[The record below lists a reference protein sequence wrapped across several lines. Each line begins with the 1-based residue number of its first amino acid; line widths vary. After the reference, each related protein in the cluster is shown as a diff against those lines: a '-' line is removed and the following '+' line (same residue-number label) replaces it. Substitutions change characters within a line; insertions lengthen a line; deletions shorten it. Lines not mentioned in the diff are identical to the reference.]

1 MSEIKITDL
10 VPEETI
16 KQIQSLNTEISG
28 LLDTY
33 TKTATELAKGVEIN
47 VKIVGDIDKL
57 EKLLVEKSKEAAATT
72 QKLNS
77 AIAEQGQV
85 IANTTNTIS
94 RQLMEQEKVNK
105 TQREAYTEHDKV
117 KKLLDHFHDTYEQ
130 QARSLVK
137 INTELAENKKAQK
150 DNEKAL
156 ADGRVSMEQFTAK
169 QAALIAQS
177 RMLSQEKKTLTSIMS
192 AEEKAAQAG
201 GGSYVQMSQQLEL
214 LKKAYKDLSEEGRN
228 ANFGKELE
236 ASIQNLDAHLKDM
249 GADMGEFQRNVGNYA
264 IAGQQMSLVIQDNV
278 VSMESLNAIMG
289 VHAVTIQDCIEQNK
303 ALEAAKMNLDP
314 TDKNYASTLDA
325 LNAKIAENSARITD
339 VDAIMQTQCT
349 TAAQAEAQN
358 KQLAEALKHIDVTAK
373 GAEAKIEAISKKMEE
388 NNSIMDKA
396 KSSTQKKAE
405 EDKRL
410 ADEEKQLK
418 KEIEEAN
425 KELNKQKK
433 ESEGLA
439 DSLLS
444 LVGINSNFGSS
455 LQALGKNS
463 SASFI
468 DGLSTKLKAFG
479 STLTG
484 LLSNPWVLT
493 FLGIAGVAAGVKW
506 WYDYNKGLAE
516 AQRQTQLFTGA
527 TGGELTTLTAKIQ
540 GLADAYGQ
548 DFHDTLATADA
559 LAANFGITMEEAL
572 DTMNKGF
579 AAGADVNGNFLSN
592 LQQMPAAFHDAGLS
606 AQEYTSLVIQT
617 NSGIFSDKGMN
628 AIVMAGKKIKEMKS
642 TTSDALRG
650 IGIDAKKMSQ
660 QLEDGQ
666 ITMMDAIRQVSE
678 GLKGIPENSQEV
690 GAVMQQVFGRQGPMA
705 GMAQIKSLADIDTSL
720 QALVDKTGDY
730 GAMQMLLAEK
740 NSELGQVMAETF
752 GMGEGGFD
760 KMKIK
765 AQIMIKTALIAIVK
779 WCQEIIKGI
788 VDIVNWW
795 IDAYNRSV
803 LVRLAVA
810 AIGNAFKTAWA
821 IAKGVLKNLVDSFKA
836 LGDVVDGV
844 LDMDWG
850 KIQQGYNNGMKALK
864 NNVLATMNEIRN
876 NTANSIK
883 SALNAEKVEFVHYN
897 PGSVG
902 GSINDYTFGDEK
914 VKPIPPGGGGA
925 GRSAAAAQ
933 KRAQEQAA
941 KEAERAAQEQLKI
954 LGQLEEQKVQLM
966 LDGYDKQVALIKI
979 KYKKR
984 IDQIKGESEN
994 EKQLRFGIVEE
1005 MERELAD
1012 YESKY
1017 VAELADG
1024 NLQTAL
1030 KLAEKGSKEELAVR
1044 LAIIERQ
1051 KQAELAANQKKLEAA
1066 KAMSETTEEDKNRKQ
1081 EAVTAAE
1088 QAELAIIADYD
1099 KKKLEEREKFEKE
1112 RQQLIETKYAA
1123 AQENRDNDM
1132 MAELLALEQNYQEQL
1147 KLVGKNETKR
1157 AALQEKYE
1165 ADSARI
1171 TEKYAIKT
1179 AKASIDMYEEILK
1192 SDSISAA
1199 DREAIERKLAK
1210 AKMDME
1216 KAVADSAIAENERI
1230 VKSDTNAAEKRK
1242 EAVSQWL
1249 QVAADSLNEVNNL
1262 SQAVFDNQI
1271 SRIEE
1276 EQDKDEE
1283 AKQSESERIQKL
1295 VDQKIITEEEGEARK
1310 RALEEQ
1316 AAKRNEE
1323 LEKKKAAIKRKQAI
1337 FDKALAIANIGLNT
1351 AMALMELWVK
1361 PGWPTAIPMMAVV
1374 SALGALQLATAIAT
1388 PIPKYAKGTDYHS
1401 GGPAIV
1407 GDGGRPEVV
1416 LFDSKAWVTP
1426 DKPTL
1431 VDIPTGA
1438 AVIPDIRTFDDNIGG
1453 LMQTPYVL
1461 NEQPMPKPY
1470 DDTAIRRG
1478 LSELAYLIR
1487 TQTKRQHADA
1497 YLAKYEIYKSKI

>member
-47 VKIVGDIDKL
+47 VKVVGDIDKL

-117 KKLLDHFHDTYEQ
+117 KQLLDHFHDTYEQ

-177 RMLSQEKKTLTSIMS
+177 RMLSQEKKTLTSIMT

-228 ANFGKELE
+228 ADFGKELE

-264 IAGQQMSLVIQDNV
+264 IAGQQMSLVIQNNV

-358 KQLAEALKHIDVTAK
+358 KQLAEALKHIDVTGK

-410 ADEEKQLK
+410 ADEEKKLK
-418 KEIEEAN
+418 KELEETE
-425 KELNKQKK
+425 KELKKQKE

-444 LVGINSNFGSS
+444 LVGINTNLGSS
-455 LQALGKNS
+455 LQSISNNS
-463 SASFI
+463 SANFI
-468 DGLSTKLKAFG
+468 DGLGTKVKAFG
-479 STLTG
+479 NTLMG

-493 FLGIAGVAAGVKW
+493 FLGITGVVAGIKW
-506 WYDYNKGLAE
+506 WYDYNKGLVE
-516 AQRQTQLFTGA
+516 ATKITKDFTGLA
-527 TGGELTTLTAKIQ
+527 GDELKNVRNEVQA
-540 GLADAYGQ
+540 LADMYDK
-548 DFHDTLATADA
+548 DFRETMEGANAMAKQFGISFQDA
-559 LAANFGITMEEAL
+559 LKLIE
-572 DTMNKGF
+572 DGF
-579 AAGADVNGNFLSN
+579 VAGADVNGEFLENIKEYPAYFREAGISASQFIAITTQANKAGIYSDKGIDVIKEGN
-592 LQQMPAAFHDAGLS
+592 LRIREMTKSTAAALDAIGISSKEAQKALADGSKTTFDIMQEVSTKLAEFPEASTEVGAALADIFGGPGEDAGL
-606 AQEYTSLVIQT
+606 QYILT
-617 NSGIFSDKGMN
+617 
-628 AIVMAGKKIKEMKS
+628 
-642 TTSDALRG
+642 
-650 IGIDAKKMSQ
+650 
-660 QLEDGQ
+660 
-666 ITMMDAIRQVSE
+666 
-678 GLKGIPENSQEV
+678 LK
-690 GAVMQQVFGRQGPMA
+690 
-705 GMAQIKSLADIDTSL
+705 DIDMNL
-720 QALVDKTGDY
+720 DNVKERAG
-730 GAMQMLLAEK
+730 
-740 NSELGQVMAETF
+740 ELGQLQEEQLQSQVELENAIASVFDMT
-752 GMGEGGFD
+752 GGSFEE
-760 KMKIK
+760 MTTRAKIFVNK
-765 AQIMIKTALIAIVK
+765 GLVA
-779 WCQEIIKGI
+779 IIKGC
-788 VDIVNWW
+788 VDVVNWFVRM
-795 IDAYNRSV
+795 YNKSIA
-803 LVRLAVA
+803 VRGAVNS
-810 AIGNAFKTAWA
+810 IVNAFKLVWEV
-821 IAKGVLKNLVDSFKA
+821 AKFVVKQLIDSFESVGTVIEGIVTLDWDMIVKGCRDGMNSLRGNVDSMIRNIASNTAKA
-836 LGDVVDGV
+836 FRD
-844 LDMDWG
+844 
-850 KIQQGYNNGMKALK
+850 
-864 NNVLATMNEIRN
+864 TMNDQMKEVHLDLKMDYTGGGDNIPNPKGRDSYKVP
-876 NTANSIK
+876 TDDKKDKK
-883 SALNAEKVEFVHYN
+883 SKQAKDKAAEK
-897 PGSVG
+897 
-902 GSINDYTFGDEK
+902 
-914 VKPIPPGGGGA
+914 
-925 GRSAAAAQ
+925 
-933 KRAQEQAA
+933 AA
-941 KEAERAAQEQLKI
+941 KEAEKAAQEQLKI
-954 LGQLEEQKVQLM
+954 LSQLEEQKVQLM

-1066 KAMSETTEEDKNRKQ
+1066 QAMSETTEEDKNRKQ

-1123 AQENRDNDM
+1123 TQENRDNDM

-1416 LFDSKAWVTP
+1416 LFDNKAWVTP
-1426 DKPTL
+1426 AKPTL

-1453 LMQTPYVL
+1453 LMPTTYVL
-1461 NEQPMPKPY
+1461 NERPMPKPY

>member
-47 VKIVGDIDKL
+47 VKVVGDIDKL

-177 RMLSQEKKTLTSIMS
+177 RTLSQEKKTLTSIMT

-228 ANFGKELE
+228 ADFGKELE

-358 KQLAEALKHIDVTAK
+358 KQLAEALKHIDVTGK

-410 ADEEKQLK
+410 ADEEKKLK
-418 KEIEEAN
+418 KELEETE
-425 KELNKQKK
+425 KELKKQKE

-444 LVGINSNFGSS
+444 LVGINTNLGSS
-455 LQALGKNS
+455 LQSISNNS
-463 SASFI
+463 SANFI
-468 DGLSTKLKAFG
+468 DGLGTKVKAFG
-479 STLTG
+479 NTLMG

-493 FLGIAGVAAGVKW
+493 FLGITGVVAGIKW
-506 WYDYNKGLAE
+506 WYDYNKGLVE
-516 AQRQTQLFTGA
+516 ATKITKDFTGLA
-527 TGGELTTLTAKIQ
+527 GDELKNVRNEVQA
-540 GLADAYGQ
+540 LADMYDK
-548 DFHDTLATADA
+548 DFRETMEGANAMAKQFGISFQDA
-559 LAANFGITMEEAL
+559 LKLIE
-572 DTMNKGF
+572 DGF
-579 AAGADVNGNFLSN
+579 VAGADVNGEFLENIKEYPAYFREAGISASQFIAITTQANKAGIYSDKGIDVIKEGN
-592 LQQMPAAFHDAGLS
+592 LRIREMTKSTAAALDAIGISSKEAQKALADGSKTTFDIMQEVSTKLAEFPEASTEVGAALADIFGGPGEDAGL
-606 AQEYTSLVIQT
+606 QYILT
-617 NSGIFSDKGMN
+617 
-628 AIVMAGKKIKEMKS
+628 
-642 TTSDALRG
+642 
-650 IGIDAKKMSQ
+650 
-660 QLEDGQ
+660 
-666 ITMMDAIRQVSE
+666 
-678 GLKGIPENSQEV
+678 LK
-690 GAVMQQVFGRQGPMA
+690 
-705 GMAQIKSLADIDTSL
+705 DIDMNL
-720 QALVDKTGDY
+720 DNVKERAG
-730 GAMQMLLAEK
+730 
-740 NSELGQVMAETF
+740 ELGQLQEEQLQSQVELENAIASVFDMT
-752 GMGEGGFD
+752 GGSFEE
-760 KMKIK
+760 MTTRAKIFVNK
-765 AQIMIKTALIAIVK
+765 GLVA
-779 WCQEIIKGI
+779 IIKGC
-788 VDIVNWW
+788 VDVVNWFVRM
-795 IDAYNRSV
+795 YNKSIA
-803 LVRLAVA
+803 VRGAVNS
-810 AIGNAFKTAWA
+810 IVNAFKLVWEV
-821 IAKGVLKNLVDSFKA
+821 AKFVVKQLIDSFESVGTVIEGIVTLDWDMIVKGCRDGMNSLRGNVDSMIRNIASNSAKA
-836 LGDVVDGV
+836 FRD
-844 LDMDWG
+844 
-850 KIQQGYNNGMKALK
+850 
-864 NNVLATMNEIRN
+864 TMNDQMKEVHLDLKMDYTGGGDNIPNPKGRDGYKVP
-876 NTANSIK
+876 TDDKKDKK
-883 SALNAEKVEFVHYN
+883 SKQAKDKAAEK
-897 PGSVG
+897 
-902 GSINDYTFGDEK
+902 
-914 VKPIPPGGGGA
+914 
-925 GRSAAAAQ
+925 
-933 KRAQEQAA
+933 AA
-941 KEAERAAQEQLKI
+941 KEAEKAAQEQLKI
-954 LGQLEEQKVQLM
+954 LAQLEEQKVQLM
-966 LDGYDKQVALIKI
+966 LDGYDKQVALIKL

-984 IDQIKGESEN
+984 IDAIKGESDN
-994 EKQLRFGIVEE
+994 EKQLRLAIVAE
-1005 MERELAD
+1005 MQRELSD
-1012 YESKY
+1012 YENKY
-1017 VAELADG
+1017 VSELAEG

-1066 KAMSETTEEDKNRKQ
+1066 KAMSDKTEEDKNRKQ

-1099 KKKLEEREKFEKE
+1099 KKKLEEREKFENE
-1112 RQQLIETKYAA
+1112 RQHLIETKYAA

-1210 AKMDME
+1210 AKMEME

-1249 QVAADSLNEVNNL
+1249 QVAADSLSEVNNL

-1453 LMQTPYVL
+1453 LMPTPYVL
-1461 NEQPMPKPY
+1461 NERPMPKPY

>member
-47 VKIVGDIDKL
+47 VKVVGDIDKL

-117 KKLLDHFHDTYEQ
+117 KQLLDHFHDTYEQ

-177 RMLSQEKKTLTSIMS
+177 RMLSQEKKTLTSIMT

-228 ANFGKELE
+228 AAFGKELE

-264 IAGQQMSLVIQDNV
+264 IAGQQGV
-278 VSMESLNAIMG
+278 VSTNSVIAAMNQEAK
-289 VHAVTIQDCIEQNK
+289 TTQDLVDQTKI
-303 ALEAAKMNLDP
+303 LEEAKTMLSKKDE
-314 TDKNYASTLDA
+314 NYQSTLNA
-325 LNAKIAENSARITD
+325 LNAKIEENKRKLTD
-339 VDAIMQTQCT
+339 VSDILGKEAT
-349 TAAQAEAQN
+349 TVAEAEAQN
-358 KQLAEALKHIDVTAK
+358 KRLAEAIKHVDLRSAGAK
-373 GAEAKIEAISKKMEE
+373 EKIETMRAQIEE
-388 NNSIMDKA
+388 NNTTIAKA
-396 KSSTQKKAE
+396 TG
-405 EDKRL
+405 
-410 ADEEKQLK
+410 
-418 KEIEEAN
+418 AN
-425 KELNKQKK
+425 EQ
-433 ESEGLA
+433 LA
-439 DSLLS
+439 DSLLNV
-444 LVGINSNFGSS
+444 VGINSNFGSS
-455 LQALGKNS
+455 LQAISQNS
-463 SASFI
+463 SANFI
-468 DGLSTKLKAFG
+468 DGLSSKVKAFG

-484 LLSNPWVLT
+484 LLSNPWVLA
-493 FLGIAGVAAGVKW
+493 FLGIAGVVAGVKW
-506 WYDYNKGLAE
+506 WYDYNKGLVE
-516 AQRQTQLFTGA
+516 ATKITKDFTGLS
-527 TGGELTTLTAKIQ
+527 GDELKGVRNEVQA
-540 GLADAYGQ
+540 LADMYDK
-548 DFHDTLATADA
+548 DFRETMEAANAMAKQFGISFQDA
-559 LAANFGITMEEAL
+559 LKLIE
-572 DTMNKGF
+572 DGF
-579 AAGADVNGNFLSN
+579 VAGADVNGEFLENIKEYPAYFREAGISASQFIAITTQANKAGIYSDKGIDVIKEAN
-592 LQQMPAAFHDAGLS
+592 LRIREMTKSTASALDAIGISSREAQQALADGSKTTFDIMQEVSAKLAEFPEASTEVGTALADIFGGPGEDAGL
-606 AQEYTSLVIQT
+606 QYILT
-617 NSGIFSDKGMN
+617 
-628 AIVMAGKKIKEMKS
+628 
-642 TTSDALRG
+642 
-650 IGIDAKKMSQ
+650 
-660 QLEDGQ
+660 
-666 ITMMDAIRQVSE
+666 
-678 GLKGIPENSQEV
+678 LK
-690 GAVMQQVFGRQGPMA
+690 
-705 GMAQIKSLADIDTSL
+705 DIDMNL
-720 QALVDKTGDY
+720 DNVKERAG
-730 GAMQMLLAEK
+730 
-740 NSELGQVMAETF
+740 ELGQLQQEQLQSQVELENAIASVFDMT
-752 GMGEGGFD
+752 GGSFEE
-760 KMKIK
+760 MTTRAKIFVNK
-765 AQIMIKTALIAIVK
+765 GIVA
-779 WCQEIIKGI
+779 IIKGC
-788 VDIVNWW
+788 VDVVNWFVRMYNKSVAVRGAVNSIVNSFKLVWEVAKFVVKQL
-795 IDAYNRSV
+795 IDSFESV
-803 LVRLAVA
+803 GTVIEGIVTLDWDMIVKGCREGMSKLR
-810 AIGNAFKTAWA
+810 GN
-821 IAKGVLKNLVDSFKA
+821 VDS
-836 LGDVVDGV
+836 
-844 LDMDWG
+844 M
-850 KIQQGYNNGMKALK
+850 
-864 NNVLATMNEIRN
+864 IRN
-876 NTANSIK
+876 IAANTAKAFRDTMSDQMQEVHLDLKMDYTGGGDNVPTPKGKGDYKVPGDEGGSK
-883 SALNAEKVEFVHYN
+883 AAARQKQAQEKAAREAEK
-897 PGSVG
+897 
-902 GSINDYTFGDEK
+902 
-914 VKPIPPGGGGA
+914 
-925 GRSAAAAQ
+925 
-933 KRAQEQAA
+933 
-941 KEAERAAQEQLKI
+941 AAQEQLKI
-954 LGQLEEQKVQLM
+954 LAQLEEQKVQLM
-966 LDGYDKQVALIKI
+966 LDGYDKQVALIKL

-984 IDQIKGESEN
+984 IDAIKGESDN
-994 EKQLRFGIVEE
+994 EKQLRLAIVAE

-1012 YESKY
+1012 YENKY
-1017 VAELADG
+1017 VSELAEG

-1030 KLAEKGSKEELAVR
+1030 KLAEKGSKEELAAR

-1066 KAMSETTEEDKNRKQ
+1066 KAMSDKTEEDKNRKL
-1081 EAVTAAE
+1081 EAVAAAE
-1088 QAELAIIADYD
+1088 QAELAIISEYD
-1099 KKKLEEREKFEKE
+1099 KKKLEEREKFEQE
-1112 RQQLIETKYAA
+1112 RQQLIEKKYAA

-1132 MAELLALEQNYQEQL
+1132 MAELLALQQNYQEQL
-1147 KLVGKNETKR
+1147 KLAGKNEEKR
-1157 AALQEKYE
+1157 QELQEKYE
-1165 ADSARI
+1165 ADSADI

-1179 AKASIDMYEEILK
+1179 AQASVDMYEEILK
-1192 SDSISAA
+1192 SDSLSAE
-1199 DREAIERKLAK
+1199 DREKIERQLIQ
-1210 AKMDME
+1210 AKMAME
-1216 KAVADSAIAENERI
+1216 KAVADHAIAQNGRVVTAEM
-1230 VKSDTNAAEKRK
+1230 TAAEKRLEK
-1242 EAVSQWL
+1242 WRKTFDTINQLLTEA
-1249 QVAADSLNEVNNL
+1249 NNV

-1310 RALEEQ
+1310 RALEEES
-1316 AAKRNEE
+1316 AKRAEE

-1337 FDKALAIANIGLNT
+1337 FDKALAIANIGMNT

-1361 PGWPTAIPMMAVV
+1361 PAWPMAIPMQAVV
-1374 SALGALQLATAIAT
+1374 AALGAMQIATVLAT

-1426 DKPTL
+1426 AKPTL

-1453 LMQTPYVL
+1453 LIQTPYVL
-1461 NEQPMPKPY
+1461 NERPMPKPY

-1497 YLAKYEIYKSKI
+1497 YLAKYEVFKSKI

>member
-10 VPEETI
+10 VPQETI
-16 KQIQSLNTEISG
+16 TKVQELNTEIKS
-28 LLDTY
+28 LLSSY

-47 VKIVGDIDKL
+47 VKMVGDVDKL

-72 QKLNS
+72 QKLNGV
-77 AIAEQGQV
+77 IADQGQV

-150 DNEKAL
+150 DNEKEL
-156 ADGRVSMEQFTAK
+156 AAGRMSMERFTTK
-169 QAALIAQS
+169 QAELIAQS
-177 RMLSQEKKTLTSIMS
+177 RALSQEKKTLTSIMTS
-192 AEEKAAQAG
+192 EEKATQAG

-228 ANFGKELE
+228 SDFGKELE

-289 VHAVTIQDCIEQNK
+289 LHAVTIQDCIEQNK

-314 TDKNYASTLDA
+314 TDKNYASTLDS

-358 KQLAEALKHIDVTAK
+358 KQLAEALKHIDVTGK

-410 ADEEKQLK
+410 ADEEKKLK
-418 KEIEEAN
+418 KELEETE
-425 KELNKQKK
+425 KELKKQKE

-444 LVGINSNFGSS
+444 LVGINTNLGSS
-455 LQALGKNS
+455 LQSISNNS
-463 SASFI
+463 SANFI
-468 DGLSTKLKAFG
+468 DGLDTKVKAFG
-479 STLTG
+479 NTLMG

-493 FLGIAGVAAGVKW
+493 FLGITGVVAGIKW
-506 WYDYNKGLAE
+506 WYDYNKGLVE
-516 AQRQTQLFTGA
+516 ATKITKDFTGLA
-527 TGGELTTLTAKIQ
+527 GDELKNVRNEVQA
-540 GLADAYGQ
+540 LADMYDK
-548 DFHDTLATADA
+548 DFRETMEGANAMAKQFGISFQDA
-559 LAANFGITMEEAL
+559 LKLIE
-572 DTMNKGF
+572 DGF
-579 AAGADVNGNFLSN
+579 VAGADVNGEFLEN
-592 LQQMPAAFHDAGLS
+592 IKEYPAYFREAGIS
-606 AQEYTSLVIQT
+606 ASQFIAITTQA
-617 NSGIFSDKGMN
+617 NKAGIYSDKG
-628 AIVMAGKKIKEMKS
+628 IDVIKEGNLRIREMTKS
-642 TTSDALRG
+642 TASALDA
-650 IGIDAKKMSQ
+650 IGISSK
-660 QLEDGQ
+660 
-666 ITMMDAIRQVSE
+666 
-678 GLKGIPENSQEV
+678 EV
-690 GAVMQQVFGRQGPMA
+690 Q
-705 GMAQIKSLADIDTSL
+705 KSLADGS
-720 QALVDKTGDY
+720 KTTFDI
-730 GAMQMLLAEK
+730 MQEVSAKLAEFPEASTEVGAALADIFGGPGEDAGLQYILTLK
-740 NSELGQVMAETF
+740 DIDLNLDNVKERAGKLGQLQEEQLQSQVELENAIASVFDMT
-752 GMGEGGFD
+752 GGSFEE
-760 KMKIK
+760 MTTRAKIFVNK
-765 AQIMIKTALIAIVK
+765 GLVA
-779 WCQEIIKGI
+779 IIKGC
-788 VDIVNWW
+788 VDVVNWFVRM
-795 IDAYNRSV
+795 YNKSV
-803 LVRLAVA
+803 AVRGAVNS
-810 AIGNAFKTAWA
+810 IVNAFKLVWEV
-821 IAKGVLKNLVDSFKA
+821 AKFVVKQLIDSFESVGTVIEGIVTLDWDMIVKGCREGMNSLRGNVDSMIRNIASNTAKA
-836 LGDVVDGV
+836 FRD
-844 LDMDWG
+844 
-850 KIQQGYNNGMKALK
+850 
-864 NNVLATMNEIRN
+864 TMNDQMKEVHLDLKMDYTGGGDNIPTPKGRDGYKVP
-876 NTANSIK
+876 TDDKKDKK
-883 SALNAEKVEFVHYN
+883 SKQAKDKAAEK
-897 PGSVG
+897 
-902 GSINDYTFGDEK
+902 
-914 VKPIPPGGGGA
+914 
-925 GRSAAAAQ
+925 
-933 KRAQEQAA
+933 AA
-941 KEAERAAQEQLKI
+941 KEAEKAAHEQLKI
-954 LGQLEEQKVQLM
+954 LAQLEEQKVQLM
-966 LDGYDKQVALIKI
+966 LDGYDKQVALIKL

-984 IDQIKGESEN
+984 IDAIKGESEN
-994 EKQLRFGIVEE
+994 EKQLRLAIVAE

-1012 YESKY
+1012 YEAKY
-1017 VAELADG
+1017 VAELAEG

-1030 KLAEKGSKEELAVR
+1030 KLAEKGSKEELAAR

-1051 KQAELAANQKKLEAA
+1051 KQAELEANQKKLEAA
-1066 KAMSETTEEDKNRKQ
+1066 QAMSDKTEEDKNRKL
-1081 EAVTAAE
+1081 EAVAAAE
-1088 QAELAIIADYD
+1088 QAELAIISEYD
-1099 KKKLEEREKFEKE
+1099 KKKLEEREKFEEE
-1112 RQQLIETKYAA
+1112 RQQLIEKNYAI

-1132 MAELLALEQNYQEQL
+1132 MSELLALQQNYQEQL
-1147 KLVGKNETKR
+1147 KLAGKNEEKR
-1157 AALQEKYE
+1157 QELQEKYE
-1165 ADSARI
+1165 ADSADI

-1179 AKASIDMYEEILK
+1179 AQASVDMYEEILK
-1192 SDSISAA
+1192 SDSLSAE
-1199 DREAIERKLAK
+1199 DREKIERQLIE
-1210 AKMDME
+1210 AKMAME
-1216 KAVADSAIAENERI
+1216 KAVADHAIAQNGR
-1230 VKSDTNAAEKRK
+1230 VVTADMAAAEKRLEK
-1242 EAVSQWL
+1242 WRKAFDTINQLLTEA
-1249 QVAADSLNEVNNL
+1249 NNV

-1310 RALEEQ
+1310 RALEEES
-1316 AAKRNEE
+1316 AKKAEE

-1337 FDKALAIANIGLNT
+1337 FDKALAIANIGMNT

-1361 PGWPTAIPMMAVV
+1361 PAWPMAIPMQAVV
-1374 SALGALQLATAIAT
+1374 AALGAMQMATVLAT

-1426 DKPTL
+1426 AKPTL

-1453 LMQTPYVL
+1453 LIQTPYVL
-1461 NEQPMPKPY
+1461 NERPMPKPY

>member
-16 KQIQSLNTEISG
+16 KQIQNLNTEMKN
-28 LLDTY
+28 LLDSY

-47 VKIVGDIDKL
+47 VKMVGDVDKL

-72 QKLNS
+72 QKLNGV
-77 AIAEQGQV
+77 IAEQGQV

-105 TQREAYTEHDKV
+105 TQRDAYTEHDKV

-137 INTELAENKKAQK
+137 IKTELDENKKAQK

-156 ADGRVSMEQFTAK
+156 AAGRISMEQFTAR
-169 QAALIAQS
+169 QAELIAQS
-177 RMLSQEKKTLTSIMS
+177 RALSQEKKTLTSIMT
-192 AEEKAAQAG
+192 AEEKATQAG

-228 ANFGKELE
+228 SDFGKELE

-314 TDKNYASTLDA
+314 TDKNYASTLDS

-358 KQLAEALKHIDVTAK
+358 KQLAEALKHIDVTGK

-396 KSSTQKKAE
+396 KSATQKKAE

-410 ADEEKQLK
+410 ADEEKKLK
-418 KEIEEAN
+418 KELEETE
-425 KELNKQKK
+425 KELKKQKE
-433 ESEGLA
+433 ESERLA

-444 LVGINSNFGSS
+444 LVGINTNLGSS
-455 LQALGKNS
+455 LQSISNNS
-463 SASFI
+463 SANFI
-468 DGLSTKLKAFG
+468 DGLGTKVKAFG
-479 STLTG
+479 NTLMG

-493 FLGIAGVAAGVKW
+493 FLGITGVVAGIKW
-506 WYDYNKGLAE
+506 WYDYNKGLVE
-516 AQRQTQLFTGA
+516 ATKITKDFTGLA
-527 TGGELTTLTAKIQ
+527 GDELKNVRNEVQA
-540 GLADAYGQ
+540 LADMYDK
-548 DFHDTLATADA
+548 DFRETMEGANAMSKQFGISFQDA
-559 LAANFGITMEEAL
+559 LKLIE
-572 DTMNKGF
+572 DGF
-579 AAGADVNGNFLSN
+579 VAGADVNGEFLEN
-592 LQQMPAAFHDAGLS
+592 IKEYPAYFREAGIS
-606 AQEYTSLVIQT
+606 ASQFIAITTQA
-617 NSGIFSDKGMN
+617 NKAGIYSDKG
-628 AIVMAGKKIKEMKS
+628 IDVIKEGNLRIREMTKS
-642 TTSDALRG
+642 TASALDA
-650 IGIDAKKMSQ
+650 IGISSK
-660 QLEDGQ
+660 
-666 ITMMDAIRQVSE
+666 
-678 GLKGIPENSQEV
+678 EV
-690 GAVMQQVFGRQGPMA
+690 Q
-705 GMAQIKSLADIDTSL
+705 KSLADGS
-720 QALVDKTGDY
+720 KTTFDI
-730 GAMQMLLAEK
+730 MQEVSAKLAEYPEASTEVGAALADIFGGPGEDAGLQYILTLK
-740 NSELGQVMAETF
+740 DIDLNLDNVKERAGELGQLQEEQLQSQVELENAIASVFDLT
-752 GMGEGGFD
+752 GGSFEE
-760 KMKIK
+760 MTTRAKIFVNK
-765 AQIMIKTALIAIVK
+765 GLVA
-779 WCQEIIKGI
+779 IIKGC
-788 VDIVNWW
+788 VDVVNWFVRM
-795 IDAYNRSV
+795 YNKSV
-803 LVRLAVA
+803 AVRGAVNS
-810 AIGNAFKTAWA
+810 IVNAFKLVWEV
-821 IAKGVLKNLVDSFKA
+821 AKFVVKHLIDSFESVGTVIEGIVTLDWDMIVKGCREGMNSLRGNVDSMIRNIASNTAKA
-836 LGDVVDGV
+836 FRD
-844 LDMDWG
+844 
-850 KIQQGYNNGMKALK
+850 
-864 NNVLATMNEIRN
+864 TMNDEMKEVSLNLDSSKYTGGRGGGID
-876 NTANSIK
+876 NTKDKDNTKRPPGCDDKKSDK
-883 SALNAEKVEFVHYN
+883 SAKKAADKAKKDAEK
-897 PGSVG
+897 
-902 GSINDYTFGDEK
+902 
-914 VKPIPPGGGGA
+914 
-925 GRSAAAAQ
+925 AAN
-933 KRAQEQAA
+933 
-941 KEAERAAQEQLKI
+941 EQLKI
-954 LGQLEEQKVQLM
+954 LEQLEEQKIQLM
-966 LDGYDKQVALIKI
+966 LDGYDKEVATIRL
-979 KYKKR
+979 KYKKK
-984 IDQIKGESEN
+984 IDAIKGNSEN
-994 EKQLRFGIVEE
+994 EKQLRLGLVTQ

-1012 YESKY
+1012 YEAKY
-1017 VAELADG
+1017 VAELAEG

-1030 KLAEKGSKEELAVR
+1030 ELAEKGSKEELAAR
-1044 LAIIERQ
+1044 LALIEQNKQ
-1051 KQAELAANQKKLEAA
+1051 KELAANKKKLEAA
-1066 KAMSETTEEDKNRKQ
+1066 QAMNENTDEEKQRKADAIE
-1081 EAVTAAE
+1081 AAE
-1088 QAELAIIADYD
+1088 QAELAIIAEYD
-1099 KKKLEEREKFEKE
+1099 KKKLEEREKFEDE
-1112 RQQLIETKYAA
+1112 RQQLIEKNYAI

-1132 MAELLALEQNYQEQL
+1132 MSELLELEQNYQEQL
-1147 KLVGKNETKR
+1147 KTVGKNETKR
-1157 AALQEKYE
+1157 TALQEKYE

-1179 AKASIDMYEEILK
+1179 AKASMDMYEEILK
-1192 SDSISAA
+1192 SDSLSAA
-1199 DREAIERKLAK
+1199 DREDIERKLAK
-1210 AKMDME
+1210 AKMEME
-1216 KAVADSAIAENERI
+1216 KAVADSAIAENERV
-1230 VKSDTNAAEKRK
+1230 VKSDSDAAEKRK

-1249 QVAADSLNEVNNL
+1249 QVAADSLSEINNL

-1426 DKPTL
+1426 AKPTL

-1461 NEQPMPKPY
+1461 NERPMPKPY

-1497 YLAKYEIYKSKI
+1497 YLAKYEVFKSKI